1 MATGTAGS
9 VARTYHQQMVH
20 YLRKGFSFADRLATL
35 TVGVIPSGAVI
46 QYTTSGVYV
55 TQVFNAGTNNLIDI
69 GASSDVG
76 TNNFGTSIS
85 LTALGVV
92 PLDEGL
98 NISPMVTADTTVQA
112 YINVTGTTPTTGTGE
127 IIIAYFA
134 DNDL

>member
-1 MATGTAGS
+1 
-9 VARTYHQQMVH
+9 
-20 YLRKGFSFADRLATL
+20 
-35 TVGVIPSGAVI
+35 VI